1 MATRDAATERQEIIQ
16 TVGALS
22 DDAIGKLAP
31 YVSFLRHEDKA
42 PDAGARKGRKT
53 RTGKARDPND
63 QWILDVLLG
72 DIGE

>member
-1 MATRDAATERQEIIQ
+1 MAMRGATTKRQEIIQ
-16 TVGALS
+16 AINTLS

-31 YVSFLRHEDKA
+31 YVAFLRHGDKA
-42 PDAGARKGRKT
+42 PDAGARKGGKREV
-53 RTGKARDPND
+53 GKAKDPKD